1 MFRRMVHVLPRA
13 TVCVVL
19 ASAAQAQVTLR
30 IATFNTYQGIANT
43 SAEREASG
51 NLLTSLDLDGPGP
64 NTSLMP
70 DVVCLQETRSLSAL
84 ESFRDDYLPGFT
96 VIKGPTTDGF
106 NSNGYFIRGDLTV
119 LRFDEFASPG
129 PRPFLRVVLDVPGAS
144 SPLVVYT
151 AHFKAGGSNSDINT
165 RAAEANALANRI
177 SADASAGIDL
187 DGDRQPD
194 FTPIYYV
201 LPADLNHDD
210 FAGTTIDPLLTA
222 GSNGLPTGLNDMRV
236 ETLFGQ
242 QFPSVLVDTWSTRS
256 SLSRRFDYILVS
268 DALFAVYDTDGDG
281 DVDQNEMNAGGFVYI
296 STDDN
301 GLQASGDVDASSV
314 ASDHAVV
321 VVDITLDAGGGS
333 IPGDVDGDGDVD
345 LVDLSLLLNAFGTS
359 SGDAGYDPA
368 ADFDGDGD
376 VDLADLSTLLVNF
389 GS

>member
-1 MFRRMVHVLPRA
+1 MRLNRCALVSGWILWA
-13 TVCVVL
+13 GL
-19 ASAAQAQVTLR
+19 QAASGQVTLR
-30 IATFNTYQGIANT
+30 IVTFNTFQGIANT
-43 SAEREASG
+43 SSERQAAG
-51 NLLTSLDLDGPGP
+51 HLLTSLDLDGSGP

-84 ESFRDDYLPGFT
+84 ESFRDDFLPGYT

-106 NSNGYFIRGDLTV
+106 NSNAYFIRGDLTV
-119 LRFDEFASPG
+119 LRFDEFSSPG

-151 AHFKAGGSNSDINT
+151 AHFKAGSSSSDIST

-177 SADASAGIDL
+177 SADANAGIDL

-194 FTPIYYV
+194 FTPVYYV
-201 LPADLNHDD
+201 LAGDLNHDD
-210 FAGTTIDPLLTA
+210 FAGSTIDPLLTG
-222 GSNGLPTGLNDMRV
+222 GSNGLPTGLNNMRV

-256 SLSRRFDYILVS
+256 SLSRRFDYVLPS

-301 GLQASGDVDASSV
+301 GQHASGDVDASSV
-314 ASDHAVV
+314 ASDHAAV
-321 VVDITLDAGGGS
+321 VVDITLDAAGA

-345 LVDLSLLLNAFGTS
+345 LIDLSALLAAFGTS
-359 SGDAGYDPA
+359 SGDADYNPA
-368 ADFDGDGD
+368 ADFDASGTI
-376 VDLADLSTLLVNF
+376 DLVDLSTLLGNF

>member
-1 MFRRMVHVLPRA
+1 MNGRLVRA
-13 TVCVVL
+13 AARLAACAVL
-19 ASAAQAQVTLR
+19 AGLTQAQVTLR
-30 IATFNTYQGIANT
+30 IVTFNTFQGIANNN
-43 SAEREASG
+43 SERLASG
-51 NLLTSLDLDGPGP
+51 HLLTSLDLDGPGP

-70 DVVCLQETRSLSAL
+70 DIVCLQETRSLSDL
-84 ESFRDDYLPGFT
+84 ESFRDDFLPGYT

-119 LRFDEFASPG
+119 LRFDEFSSPG

-144 SPLVVYT
+144 SPLVVYN
-151 AHFKAGGSNSDINT
+151 AHFKAGGTNSDINT

-201 LPADLNHDD
+201 LGADLNHDD
-210 FAGTTIDPLLTA
+210 FAGSTIDPLLTG
-222 GSNGLPTGLNDMRV
+222 GSNGLPTGLNNMRV

-242 QFPSVLVDTWSTRS
+242 QFPSILVDTWSTRS
-256 SLSRRFDYILVS
+256 SLSRRFDYILPS
-268 DALFAVYDTDGDG
+268 DALFAVYDTNGDG
-281 DVDQNEMNAGGFVYI
+281 NVDQNELNAGGFVYI

-301 GLQASGDVDASSV
+301 GQQASGDVNASST
-314 ASDHAVV
+314 ASDHAAV
-321 VVDITLDAGGGS
+321 VVDITLDAGGS
-333 IPGDVDGDGDVD
+333 TIPGDVDGDGDVD

-359 SGDAGYDPA
+359 SGDPGYDPA
-368 ADFDGDGD
+368 ADFDADGD
-376 VDLADLSTLLVNF
+376 VDLVDLATLLGNF